1 MLLNFSVSNLGSFN
15 EKVTFSLFPG
25 KISKQHKNHILEDIP
40 FKALKGAAIYGANAS
55 GKSNFVHALQALCG
69 CVMSDSTKFILA
81 HQFKLAKDL
90 FTTEFEVDFQINEI
104 AYRYKLVTNGVEIP
118 FEQLSVLQKN
128 GNIKPL
134 YTRKFSEIELSVL
147 LSKSENWYKNR
158 TFQSETTF
166 LFKLRQDGIKENAEK
181 IFGAFHI
188 VNVLNFFERFYITLP
203 RSSVNPV
210 AFGIYFNQQ
219 EFQTFLKQ
227 LLKIA
232 DLGISDIKW
241 VPLSKDETEKH
252 LKMSI
257 ASGQN
262 QNYGTIFSISSEGD
276 MIAIIVSPNEKKG
289 LALRTVHNGAI
300 FSIEEESDGTKRLI
314 DLALSFYLLRDSNT
328 CLIIDEL
335 DCRLHP
341 FLSKFLIQ
349 EHMENDKS
357 RGQLIVTLHDLN
369 LMSNEIWRTDEIWF
383 AEKRQDGSSDL
394 YSLYQFTPR
403 FDKDLQKGYMQGKY
417 GAIPMIGVFNNE

>member
-1 MLLNFSVSNLGSFN
+1 MLLNFSVSNFASFN
-15 EKVTFSLFPG
+15 EKVTFSLFSG
-25 KISKQHKNHILEDIP
+25 KISKQHKNHVLENKP
-40 FKALKGAAIYGANAS
+40 FNALKGAAIYGANAS
-55 GKSNFVHALQALCG
+55 GKSNFVHALQALYG
-69 CVMSDSTKFILA
+69 CVMTDSTKFILA

-90 FTTEFEVDFQINEI
+90 LTTEFEVDFQINKI
-104 AYRYKLVTNGVEIP
+104 AYRYKLVTNGIEIP

-128 GNIKPL
+128 GKIKPL
-134 YTRKFSEIELSVL
+134 FTRKFSEIELNNL
-147 LSKSENWYKNR
+147 LNKSENWYKNR
-158 TFQSETTF
+158 TFQSATTF
-166 LFKLRQDGIKENAEK
+166 LFKLRQDGIEENAEK
-181 IFGAFHI
+181 ISGSLHI
-188 VNVLNFFERFYITLP
+188 INALKFFDMLVITSP
-203 RSSVNPV
+203 KSSVNPV

-227 LLKIA
+227 LLKVA

-262 QNYGTIFSISSEGD
+262 PNYGTVFSRSSEGD
-276 MIAIIVSPNEKKG
+276 MIAIIISPSEKKG
-289 LALRTVHNGAI
+289 IALRTIHNGI
-300 FSIEEESDGTKRLI
+300 SFRIEEESDGTKRLI

-328 CLIIDEL
+328 CLVIDEL

-349 EHMENDKS
+349 EHMENNKNK
-357 RGQLIVTLHDLN
+357 GQLIVTLHDLN

>member
-55 GKSNFVHALQALCG
+55 GKSNFVYALQAFCG
-69 CVMSDSTKFILA
+69 CVMTDSTKFILA

-90 FTTEFEVDFQINEI
+90 LTTEFEVDFQINKI
-104 AYRYKLVTNGVEIP
+104 AYRYKLVTNGIEIP

-128 GNIKPL
+128 GKIKPL
-134 YTRKFSEIELSVL
+134 FTRKFSEIELNNL
-147 LSKSENWYKNR
+147 LNKSENWYKNR
-158 TFQSETTF
+158 TFQSATTF
-166 LFKLRQDGIKENAEK
+166 LFKLRQDGIEENAEK
-181 IFGAFHI
+181 ISGSLHI
-188 VNVLNFFERFYITLP
+188 INALKFFDMLVITSP
-203 RSSVNPV
+203 KSSVNPV

-227 LLKIA
+227 LLKVA

-262 QNYGTIFSISSEGD
+262 PNYGTVFSRSSEGD
-276 MIAIIVSPNEKKG
+276 MIAIIVRPNEKKG
-289 LALRTVHNGAI
+289 IALRTIHNGI
-300 FSIEEESDGTKRLI
+300 SFRIEEESDGTKRLI

-328 CLIIDEL
+328 CLVIDEL